1 MAALTMRFIGH
12 LMAIMFKIS
21 KKDKEL
27 TKERNADKELQIFP
41 EKPKTCFPFQQTKA
55 SCIQE

>member
-41 EKPKTCFPFQQTKA
+41 EKPKTCFPISTNK
-55 SCIQE
+55 S